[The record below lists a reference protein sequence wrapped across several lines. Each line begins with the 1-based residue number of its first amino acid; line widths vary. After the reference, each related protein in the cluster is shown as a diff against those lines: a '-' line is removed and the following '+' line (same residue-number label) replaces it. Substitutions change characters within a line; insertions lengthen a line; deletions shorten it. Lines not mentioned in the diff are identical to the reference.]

1 MYTSRHY
8 LKPPI
13 TEAILDLRVTL
24 PQGFSIDTLEE
35 IHSQV
40 RGNYPQKVP
49 IFAGSIEYQADQN
62 IVNTSRSQH
71 GFQFKSENSPYIFQ
85 AALGGF
91 TCNHI
96 APYSSWE
103 QFRSEAKR
111 LWGIYKDIC
120 KPISVTRIGLRYINR
135 IEIPKLAIDFK
146 DYLRVSPEIA
156 SDLPQGLSNFYMQ
169 LQIPQEELQCMLTI
183 NEAFIPPTTPTI
195 IPVILDIDVFRVKD
209 WDSNDND
216 IWRFIEQL
224 RGLKNE
230 TFEKCITDETRRL
243 FE

>member
-1 MYTSRHY
+1 MYMSRHY
-8 LKPPI
+8 LKSPI

-35 IHSQV
+35 IHNQV
-40 RGNYPQKVP
+40 RESYPQKVP
-49 IFAGSIEYQADQN
+49 ILAGSIEYQIDQN
-62 IVNTSRSQH
+62 IVNTSRNH
-71 GFQFKSENSPYIFQ
+71 YGFQFKNENSPYIFQ

-91 TCNHI
+91 TCNHL

-103 QFRSEAKR
+103 QFRSEAKN
-111 LWGIYKDIC
+111 LWEIYKDVC
-120 KPISVTRIGLRYINR
+120 KPTSVTRVGLRYINR
-135 IEIPKLAIDFK
+135 IEIPQLAIDFK

-156 SDLPQGLSNFYMQ
+156 SDLPQGLSSFYMQ
-169 LQIPQEELQCMLTI
+169 LQIPQESLQCMLTI

-209 WDSNDND
+209 WDSNADD
-216 IWRFIEQL
+216 IWQFIDQL
-224 RGLKNE
+224 RDLKNG
-230 TFEKCITDETRRL
+230 TFEKCIADKTRRL